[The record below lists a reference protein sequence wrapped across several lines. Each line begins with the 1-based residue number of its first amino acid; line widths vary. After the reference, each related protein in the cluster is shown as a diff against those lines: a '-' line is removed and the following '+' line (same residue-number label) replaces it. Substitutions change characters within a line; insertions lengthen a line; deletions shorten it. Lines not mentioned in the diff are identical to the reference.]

1 MKVDIGPEGHIVT
14 AEDLGPLLRL
24 DPALVQSL
32 MKSGAI
38 TSQFEK
44 GADADEGLF
53 RMTFWYGQVRV
64 RLTYAEDGTVLS
76 HSRNKSSKLTLAAA
90 VCRDAAARLMRT
102 GLS

>member
-1 MKVDIGPEGHIVT
+1 
-14 AEDLGPLLRL
+14 
-24 DPALVQSL
+24 
-32 MKSGAI
+32 
-38 TSQFEK
+38 
-44 GADADEGLF
+44 
-53 RMTFWYGQVRV
+53 MTFWHGQVRV